1 MAFQFIRGK
10 RAFWLMGLCGIL
22 GALLA
27 FSFIPF
33 SRNLI
38 SQILAFSSFKPFPP
52 LAQSFLKDFGFII
65 LAFLLFFSLPSRPSL
80 RPYSYNNRRLFLLS
94 LLPLLISFGFGFR
107 KPLIIGSIPLSSF
120 PMKEALWAWVL
131 IPLGEELLFRGW
143 ITRLLDRLFPQS
155 FLTLAPFCP
164 VSLWGSAFAFAFW
177 HLQNLEPNN
186 SLFVLFQLSYAFM
199 VGVWLG
205 FLKWQTQKLW
215 PCILAH
221 SLLNFVADW
230 KLWFVVL

>member
-10 RAFWLMGLCGIL
+10 RAFWLMSLCGIL
-22 GALLA
+22 GGLLA

-33 SRNLI
+33 SAHLF
-38 SQILAFSSFKPFPP
+38 SQ
-52 LAQSFLKDFGFII
+52 LKDFGFVI
-65 LAFLLFFSLPSRPSL
+65 LTFLLFYSLPFRPSL
-80 RPYSYNNRRLFLLS
+80 KPYSYNNRRLLTLS
-94 LLPLLISFGFGFR
+94 LLPLFISFGFGFR
-107 KPLIIGSIPLSSF
+107 KQLVFDTISF
-120 PMKEALWAWVL
+120 PSFPIKEALWAWVL

-143 ITRLLDRLFPQS
+143 LTKLLDRLFPHS
-155 FLTLAPFCP
+155 FFTLAPFFP

-186 SLFVLFQLSYAFM
+186 SLFILFQISYAFM
-199 VGVWLG
+199 VGIWLG
-205 FLKWQTQKLW
+205 FLKWQTQKLG